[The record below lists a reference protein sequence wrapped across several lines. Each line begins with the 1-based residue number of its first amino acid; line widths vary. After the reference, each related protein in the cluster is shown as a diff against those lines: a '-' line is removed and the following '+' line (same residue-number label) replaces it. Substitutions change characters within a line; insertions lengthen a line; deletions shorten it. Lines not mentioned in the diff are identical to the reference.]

1 MRVLALTSYPVEAA
15 ATRFRIVQFIP
26 LLDRQGITVTVR
38 PFLDSGV
45 FAFLYRRGYANLLRV
60 GVGSARGAGRRL
72 RDAVTGLRADVLFVQ
87 REAMLVGPPIWEWAL
102 TRLARRPM
110 VLDLDDATYLPYAS
124 PVYGPLARLKWF
136 SKTEK
141 LIRWAD
147 VVTCGSR
154 AILEDVRSLGGRG
167 ILMPSVVDTDRFCPA
182 SHSSEIPVVGW
193 IGTQSTFSFLETILP
208 VLERLART
216 HRFRLKIVGSGRD
229 DVSVPGVAV
238 ENVAWSLER
247 EVADF
252 QSIDIGLYP
261 ITPSKWTAAKSGLKA
276 VQYMAVGIP
285 FVASPVGASAEIGE
299 PGVTHLPATSP
310 EEWSEALSRLLA
322 DPDLRARMGAAGR
335 SHAVNHHSAL
345 RHVDVLAGALR
356 DALRRRRGRSGESG

>member
-15 ATRFRIVQFIP
+15 ATRFRVVQFIP
-26 LLDRQGITVTVR
+26 LLDRQGIRVTVR

-45 FAFLYRRGYANLLRV
+45 FASLYKRGPGDLLRV
-60 GVGSARGAGRRL
+60 AAGTARGAGRRL
-72 RDAVTGLRADVLFVQ
+72 GDAVAGLRADVLFIQ
-87 REAMLVGPPIWEWAL
+87 REAMLIGPPVWEWAL

-110 VLDLDDATYLPYAS
+110 VLDLDDATYLSYES

-154 AILEDVRSLGGRG
+154 AILEDVRSLEGNG
-167 ILMPSVVDTDRFCPA
+167 ILMPSVIDAERFCPM
-182 SHSSEIPVVGW
+182 SHPSELPVVGW
-193 IGTQSTFSFLETILP
+193 IGTQSTFSYLETVFP
-208 VLERLART
+208 VLERLARA
-216 HRFRLKIVGSGRD
+216 HRFRLRIIGSGREN
-229 DVSVPGVAV
+229 VSIPGVTV
-238 ENVAWSLER
+238 ESAAWSLER

-252 QSIDIGLYP
+252 QSLDIGLYP
-261 ITPSKWTAAKSGLKA
+261 MTPGKWTAAKSGLKA

-285 FVASPVGASAEIGE
+285 FVASPVGAAAEIGE
-299 PGVTHLPATSP
+299 PGVTHLLAASP
-310 EEWSEALSRLLA
+310 EEWSAALSRLLA

-335 SHAVNHHSAL
+335 RHAMDHHSLAGNAEI
-345 RHVDVLAGALR
+345 LAGAFR
-356 DALRRRRGRSGESG
+356 EAVARHGGRP

>member
-45 FAFLYRRGYANLLRV
+45 FASLYKRGSANLLRV
-60 GVGSARGAGRRL
+60 AAGSARGAGRRL
-72 RDAVTGLRADVLFVQ
+72 GDAFTALRADVLYVQ
-87 REAMLVGPPIWEWAL
+87 REAMLVGPPVWEWAM
-102 TRLARRPM
+102 TRLAGRPM
-110 VLDLDDATYLPYAS
+110 VLDLDDATYLSYTS

-154 AILEDVRSLGGRG
+154 AILEGVRNLGGRG
-167 ILMPSVVDTDRFCPA
+167 ILMPSAVDTDRFCPVRRA
-182 SHSSEIPVVGW
+182 SGVPVVGW
-193 IGTQSTFSFLETILP
+193 IGTQSTFSFLETVFP
-208 VLERLART
+208 VLERLARA
-216 HRFRLKIVGSGRD
+216 HSFRLKIVGSGRA
-229 DVSVPGVAV
+229 DVSVPGIAV
-238 ENVAWSLER
+238 ENAAWSLER

-261 ITPSKWTAAKSGLKA
+261 ITPSRWNAAKSGLKA

-285 FVASPVGASAEIGE
+285 FVASPVGAPAEIGE
-299 PGVTHLPATSP
+299 PGVTHLLASSP
-310 EEWSEALSRLLA
+310 EEWSAALSRLLS

-335 SHAVNHHSAL
+335 RHAVDHHSLAG
-345 RHVDVLAGALR
+345 HAEILAGALR
-356 DALRRRRGRSGESG
+356 DAFARRGGRP